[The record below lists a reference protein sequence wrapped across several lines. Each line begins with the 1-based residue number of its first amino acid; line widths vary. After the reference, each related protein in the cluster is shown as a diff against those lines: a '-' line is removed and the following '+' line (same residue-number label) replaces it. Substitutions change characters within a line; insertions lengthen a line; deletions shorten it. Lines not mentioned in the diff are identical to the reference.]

1 MDERGNRFAV
11 RRSAAA
17 GLLAGAVVGSTILVI
32 VGSAIAQSA
41 ADSADPYVEATH
53 LPPLLTTADA
63 VELEYDAYCIDP
75 ATDEA
80 ESWCDVTGSAFV
92 RPGASGHFREV
103 PLMRDGATNRLV
115 ARVPESIASSREGFT
130 YYAEIETAPEGASVV
145 TLPAG
150 GASAPH
156 RSLPLGQA
164 IQVDLGTH
172 RFGEPARADE
182 RVAAAAWGDGP
193 SEAGLE
199 QGRNVP
205 PIGASAF
212 DVDAS
217 GTVVLLD
224 QAHRRLL
231 RWRPGARSPTQVPLE
246 IDGALADMT
255 LAQDGT
261 VYVLESVGR
270 AGRTPLVR
278 RFDAGGRSLGST
290 ETAESRS
297 SQIRHGSGGT
307 VVLQQPSQQW
317 MRVAAAGSLVGPD
330 GQRRSGRA
338 GRLHGGG
345 IEVIVLRHDNEIRVA
360 LAGSAGV
367 LRSWRITS
375 ETALAEVQLAEPLG
389 SHLVLVTRVYS
400 DGRDQF
406 VVLVLDRSG
415 VRRTFALES
424 AAWAETAPLA
434 RFRLV
439 GSSLFRLD
447 STPAGVFVDRFDLEG
462 K

>member
-1 MDERGNRFAV
+1 MDGRGNRFAV
-11 RRSAAA
+11 RRSAVV
-17 GLLAGAVVGSTILVI
+17 GLIAGALVGSTILVI
-32 VGSAIAQSA
+32 VGSAIAQRT
-41 ADSADPYVEATH
+41 ADSADPYLEATH
-53 LPPLLTTADA
+53 LPPLLTTAGA

-75 ATDEA
+75 ATDA
-80 ESWCDVTGSAFV
+80 VESCEVAGSAFA
-92 RPGASGHFREV
+92 RPGTSGHFREL

-115 ARVPESIASSREGFT
+115 ARVPESIASSRDGFT
-130 YYAEIETAPEGASVV
+130 YYAEIETGPEGASV

-150 GASAPH
+150 GATSPH
-156 RSLPLGQA
+156 RSLPLGHA

-172 RFGEPARADE
+172 GFGEPARAGE
-182 RVAAAAWGDGP
+182 RVAAVAWGDGP

-199 QGRNVP
+199 RGRNVP
-205 PIGASAF
+205 PIGASSF

-231 RWRPGARSPTQVPLE
+231 RWRHGARSPMQVPLE
-246 IDGALADMT
+246 VDGTLADMT
-255 LAQDGT
+255 LAPDGT

-278 RFDAGGRSLGST
+278 RFDSDGRSLGST
-290 ETAESRS
+290 ETAESNS
-297 SQIRHGSGGT
+297 SQIRHGQGGP

-317 MRVAAAGSLVGPD
+317 MPVAAAGSLVGPD
-330 GQRRSGRA
+330 RQRRSGRS
-338 GRLHGGG
+338 GRLLGGG
-345 IEVIVLRHDNEIRVA
+345 TEVIVLRHDNEIRVA

-375 ETALAEVQLAEPLG
+375 DTALAEVQLAEPIG
-389 SHLVLVTRVYS
+389 NHLVLVTRVYT
-400 DGRDQF
+400 DDRDEF
-406 VVLVLDRSG
+406 LVLMLDRSG
-415 VRRTFALES
+415 ARHAFVLES
-424 AAWAETAPLA
+424 AEWAETAPLA

-439 GSSLFRLD
+439 GSSLFQLG
-447 STPAGVFVDRFDLEG
+447 STSAGVFVDRFDVEV

>member
-1 MDERGNRFAV
+1 MDGRENRLAV
-11 RRSAAA
+11 RRSAVV
-17 GLLAGAVVGSTILVI
+17 GLLAGTLAGSTILVI
-32 VGSAIAQSA
+32 VGSAIARSA
-41 ADSADPYVEATH
+41 ADSVDPYVEATH
-53 LPPLLTTADA
+53 LPQFLITGGP
-63 VELEYDAYCIDP
+63 VELEYDAYCADP

-80 ESWCDVTGSAFV
+80 ESSCVVEGSAFV
-92 RPGASGHFREV
+92 RAGASGHFRE
-103 PLMRDGATNRLV
+103 LQLLRDGATNRLV
-115 ARVPESIASSREGFT
+115 ARVPESIASSRDGFT
-130 YYAEIETAPEGASVV
+130 YYAEIETGSEGASV

-172 RFGEPARADE
+172 RFEESARAGE
-182 RVAAAAWGDGP
+182 RVVAAAWGDGS

-231 RWRPGARSPTQVPLE
+231 RWRRGARSPTRVPLE
-246 IDGALADMT
+246 VDGTLADMA
-255 LAQDGT
+255 LAPDGT

-270 AGRTPLVR
+270 GGRTPLVR
-278 RFDAGGRSLGST
+278 RFDSDGRALGST
-290 ETAESRS
+290 DTAEGRS
-297 SQIRHGSGGT
+297 SQIRHSPGGP

-317 MRVAAAGSLVGPD
+317 MPVAAAGSLVGPD
-330 GQRRSGRA
+330 GQRRSGRS

-345 IEVIVLRHDNEIRVA
+345 TEVIVLRHGNEIRVA

-375 ETALAEVQLAEPLG
+375 QNALAEVQLAEPLG
-389 SHLVLVTRVYS
+389 NNLVLVTRVYT
-400 DGRDQF
+400 DGRDRF
-406 VVLVLDRSG
+406 LVLVLDRSG
-415 VRRTFALES
+415 VRRSFALES
-424 AAWAETAPLA
+424 AEWAETAPLA

-439 GSSLFRLD
+439 GASLYQLG
-447 STPAGVFVDRFDLEG
+447 STPAGVFVDRFDLEV

>member
-1 MDERGNRFAV
+1 M
-11 RRSAAA
+11 RRSAVV
-17 GLLAGAVVGSTILVI
+17 GLLAGALVGSTILVI
-32 VGSAIAQSA
+32 VGSAIARST
-41 ADSADPYVEATH
+41 ADSDDPYVEAAH
-53 LPPLLTTADA
+53 LPQLLTTAGA
-63 VELEYDAYCIDP
+63 VELEYDAYCVDP

-80 ESWCDVTGSAFV
+80 ESSCDVEGSAFV
-92 RPGASGHFREV
+92 RSGASGYFRE
-103 PLMRDGATNRLV
+103 LRLLRDGATNRLV
-115 ARVPESIASSREGFT
+115 ARVPESIASSPDGFT
-130 YYAEIETAPEGASVV
+130 YYAEIETRPGGASV

-172 RFGEPARADE
+172 RFGEPTRAGE
-182 RVAAAAWGDGP
+182 RVAEAAWGDGP

-199 QGRNVP
+199 EGLNVP

-224 QAHRRLL
+224 QPHGRLL
-231 RWRPGARSPTQVPLE
+231 RWRHGARSATQVPLE
-246 IDGALADMT
+246 IDGTLADMT
-255 LAQDGT
+255 LAPDGT

-270 AGRTPLVR
+270 GGRTPLVR
-278 RFDAGGRSLGST
+278 RFDSDGRSLGST
-290 ETAESRS
+290 DTAEGRS
-297 SQIRHGSGGT
+297 SQIRHSPGGP

-317 MRVAAAGSLVGPD
+317 MPVAAGGSLVGPD
-330 GQRRSGRA
+330 GQRRSGRS

-345 IEVIVLRHDNEIRVA
+345 IEVIVLRHGNEIRIA
-360 LAGSAGV
+360 LARSAGV

-375 ETALAEVQLAEPLG
+375 HTALAEVQLAEPLG
-389 SHLVLVTRVYS
+389 NDLVLVTRAYT
-400 DGRDQF
+400 DDRDRF
-406 VVLVLDRSG
+406 LVLVLDRSG

-424 AAWAETAPLA
+424 AEWAETAPLA

-439 GSSLFRLD
+439 GSFLYQLG
-447 STPAGVFVDRFDLEG
+447 STPAGVFVDRFDLEV